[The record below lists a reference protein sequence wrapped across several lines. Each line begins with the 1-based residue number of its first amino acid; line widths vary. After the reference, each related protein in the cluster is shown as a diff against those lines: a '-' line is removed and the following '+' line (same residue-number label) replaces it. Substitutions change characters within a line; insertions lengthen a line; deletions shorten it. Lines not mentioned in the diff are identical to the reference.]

1 MLLYITVVILLYMI
15 DRVSIKV
22 ISGRGGTVAYQVEK
36 INLFLEEDLM
46 AAMEVME
53 EVLLSV
59 VTGLYQHLPNIVIKE
74 NTKQQMVK
82 MDRQKNAMARM
93 VKK

>member
-1 MLLYITVVILLYMI
+1 MEE
-15 DRVSIKV
+15 
-22 ISGRGGTVAYQVEK
+22 GGTVVYQVEK
-36 INLFLEEDLM
+36 KNSFLEEDLM

-59 VTGLYQHLPNIVIKE
+59 VTGLYQHLHTIVIKE
-74 NTKQQMVK
+74 NIKQQMVK

-93 VKK
+93 VKM

>member
-1 MLLYITVVILLYMI
+1 MI

-22 ISGRGGTVAYQVEK
+22 ISGRGGDGCISGRKE
-36 INLFLEEDLM
+36 NSFLEEDLM

-59 VTGLYQHLPNIVIKE
+59 VTGLYQHLHTIVIKE
-74 NTKQQMVK
+74 NIKQQMVK

-93 VKK
+93 VKM

>member
-1 MLLYITVVILLYMI
+1 
-15 DRVSIKV
+15 
-22 ISGRGGTVAYQVEK
+22 
-36 INLFLEEDLM
+36 M

-59 VTGLYQHLPNIVIKE
+59 VTGLYQHLHTIVIKE
-74 NTKQQMVK
+74 NIKQQMVK

-93 VKK
+93 VKM